1 MKVVIQRSKKS
12 NVKINNKTVGEIEKG
27 LVVFLGVGKNDS
39 IEDIDYLVNKI
50 INLRIFEDDEG
61 KMNNSLIDTNGEVL
75 LVSQFTL
82 YAETKKG
89 RRPSFINA
97 GAPDKA
103 EEYYELFKD
112 KLIKQGIIL
121 QTGTFQTEM
130 EVNITNDGPVTIII
144 DTEDHK

>member
-112 KLIKQGIIL
+112 KLIKQGMIL